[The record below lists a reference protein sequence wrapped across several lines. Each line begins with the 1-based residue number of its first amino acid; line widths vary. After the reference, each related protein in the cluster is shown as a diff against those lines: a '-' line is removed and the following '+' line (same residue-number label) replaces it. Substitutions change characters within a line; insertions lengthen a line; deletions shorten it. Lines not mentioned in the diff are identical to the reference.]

1 MRPILLLFAA
11 ILILGGS
18 ASAQVYALE
27 FSDEKY
33 QKPFKKQL
41 FDWNGKTVLIVEVG
55 PDMKYGSEGEP
66 TWEEEERISFYVQ
79 DQSDPTNIGYVLDKE
94 GRRKLKK
101 KKLVVALS
109 SERVEGLLPFLPQ
122 ESFVTLAKVATR
134 ELAKIDALE
143 DAIKEAK
150 ADPEGKAAL
159 QRELV
164 QAIRDYQFWLRRTGY
179 SKAADDLE
187 KPLKKLHKALG
198 HKTGKVV
205 EASYKIR
212 TVEPSE
218 KLVEAGH
225 RVGGPRLNFQIQE
238 SERLRIVYHTGI
250 EDAAIERMLQLGERV
265 IDEFHA
271 RAIAPTLPEGA
282 ADPLGE
288 GIFLELFLG
297 TKERMHQEKM
307 LGDYYGLEWG
317 KYMGDA
323 DKGRNRGNHFYPEDR
338 DLSYWRVDEQVDIE
352 GVLLH
357 RLGHALAKRAYGVE
371 KDKQDWIE
379 EGLGYQLSLRYLG
392 HSNGSCVVFPNFE
405 RSNASQ
411 VIQESMETRIAK
423 AALADGPA
431 FQNLFGL
438 QLYTYEVQHVAKAWA
453 FMAYL
458 DSAAGSVGHTWLREL
473 TPTLKERNYTEGWYQ
488 RMTALFGL
496 GKGNAPQ
503 LLESQWKDWMAARY
517 GLE

>member
-27 FSDEKY
+27 FADEKF
-33 QKPFKKQL
+33 QKSFKKQL
-41 FDWNGKTVLIVEVG
+41 FDWNGKNVLIVEIG
-55 PDMKYGSEGEP
+55 PDMVYGPDGEA
-66 TWEEEERISFYVQ
+66 TWEPEQRLSFYVQ
-79 DQSDPTNIGYVLDKE
+79 DQEDPTALGYVLDKE

-101 KKLVVALS
+101 KGLVISIS

-122 ESFVTLAKVATR
+122 ESFLTLAKVAER
-134 ELAKIDALE
+134 EQAKIEALE

-150 ADPEGKAAL
+150 ADPETKAAL

-164 QAIRDYQFWLRRTGY
+164 QSIHDYQFWLRRTGY
-179 SKAADDLE
+179 IKAADAFE
-187 KPLKKLHKALG
+187 KSLKKLHKALG

-205 EASYKIR
+205 EASYQTTMVK
-212 TVEPSE
+212 PSAE
-218 KLVEAGH
+218 LVEAGH
-225 RVGGPRLNFQIQE
+225 RVGGPNLDFHIQE
-238 SERLRIVYHTGI
+238 SKHLRIVYHTGI
-250 EDAAIERMLQLGERV
+250 DDPTIERMLQLGERV
-265 IDEFHA
+265 IADFHA
-271 RAIAPTLPEGA
+271 RAVAPSLPEGA
-282 ADPLGE
+282 EDPLGDS
-288 GIFLELFLG
+288 IFLELFLG

-317 KYMGDA
+317 QYMGDA
-323 DKGRNRGNHFYPEDR
+323 DKGRNRGNHFYPKDR

-357 RLGHALAKRAYGVE
+357 RLGHAMARRVYGIE
-371 KDKQDWIE
+371 PDKHDWME

-392 HSNGSCVVFPNFE
+392 HSNGSCVVFPHLE
-405 RSNASQ
+405 RSYPSQ
-411 VIQESMETRIAK
+411 VITESMESRIAK
-423 AALADGPA
+423 AAMADGPP

-458 DSAAGSVGHTWLREL
+458 ESATGSAGHTWLREL
-473 TPTLKERNYTEGWYQ
+473 TPTFKERNYTEGWHK
-488 RMTALFGL
+488 RTTSLFGL
-496 GKGNAPQ
+496 GKGNPTQ
-503 LLESQWKDWMAARY
+503 LLESQWEDWMTARY